1 MSNPDLSKQRNL
13 SPDIE
18 LSTNIDPIERPRYD
32 SSVRTG
38 GPGGTRTP
46 SVFNGSQLSAR
57 ERKRR
62 ILNNQDP
69 FEAEDGVSYQS
80 LN

>member
-1 MSNPDLSKQRNL
+1 MSNPDLSKQRN

-18 LSTNIDPIERPRYD
+18 LSTNIDPIEQPRYD

-38 GPGGTRTP
+38 RPGGTGTP
-46 SVFNGSQLSAR
+46 SVFNMSQMSAR

-69 FEAEDGVSYQS
+69 FEAEDGVSYES
-80 LN
+80 L